1 MDERTEFVA
10 LERVKGDFT
19 TKLDGNLAAK
29 RQLQMSC
36 LVCVALN
43 SATIEDYNYTRAT
56 VKELNGSA
64 SMGHF
69 IAVKFPFFLILIWL
83 RSKTSLIIVFF
94 IRSS

>member
-19 TKLDGNLAAK
+19 TKIDGNLAAK

-43 SATIEDYNYTRAT
+43 SATIEDYIPRQ
-56 VKELNGSA
+56 
-64 SMGHF
+64 
-69 IAVKFPFFLILIWL
+69 
-83 RSKTSLIIVFF
+83 R
-94 IRSS
+94 

>member
-36 LVCVALN
+36 LVCVAQC
-43 SATIEDYNYTRAT
+43 NYRGLHSRTT
-56 VKELNGSA
+56 VKELNGSE

-69 IAVKFPFFLILIWL
+69 IAVKFPFFVILIWL

-94 IRSS
+94 IRAS